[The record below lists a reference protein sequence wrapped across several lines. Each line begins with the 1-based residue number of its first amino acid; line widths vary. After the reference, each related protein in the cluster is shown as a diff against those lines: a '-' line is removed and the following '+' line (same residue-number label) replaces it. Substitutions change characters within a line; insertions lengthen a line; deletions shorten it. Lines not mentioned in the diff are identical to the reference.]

1 MQWLND
7 SEIRSVAKTRTKEWE
22 VTGDITSKYKS
33 NDNNAIGD
41 SRIHMSIVKN
51 KNLVNRRKG
60 KRRSVPKYNLR

>member
-7 SEIRSVAKTRTKEWE
+7 SEIRSAAKTRTKEWE
-22 VTGDITSKYKS
+22 VTGGITSKYKT

-41 SRIHMSIVKN
+41 ARIHMSIVKN

-60 KRRSVPKYNLR
+60 KKEKCVQI